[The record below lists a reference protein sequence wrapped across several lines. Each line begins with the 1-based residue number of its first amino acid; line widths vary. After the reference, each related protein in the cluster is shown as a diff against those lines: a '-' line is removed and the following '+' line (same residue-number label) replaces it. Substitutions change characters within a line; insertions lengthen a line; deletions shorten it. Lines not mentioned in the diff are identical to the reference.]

1 MKIKGIMEEC
11 LQSPEYIDI
20 CTKTNDTLTIKIE
33 SDITYNTLDNLEIQ
47 FSIDDA
53 YLLNAPDIESETR
66 YIYDNAESLMDDFE
80 NGVIYKEINFIDDS
94 GTVTVSVKEDDLG
107 NRQTVFTAQWERT
120 DNTENKD
127 DKDNIDNK
135 ENAIIN
141 ANPESQK
148 NHTDNNELIYIDF
161 DELTR
166 LGESPSLPDKLAQ
179 VKELEKKLAIAYAK
193 SNERN
198 SEELEI

>member
-20 CTKTNDTLTIKIE
+20 CTKTNNTLTIKIE

-53 YLLNAPDIESETR
+53 YLLNDPDIESETR
-66 YIYDNAESLMDDFE
+66 YIYDNAESLIDDFE

-94 GTVTVSVKEDDLG
+94 GTVTASVKEDDLG
-107 NRQTVFTAQWERT
+107 NRQNIFTAQWERT
-120 DNTENKD
+120 DNAENKDNKDDTENKED
-127 DKDNIDNK
+127 STIK
-135 ENAIIN
+135 
-141 ANPESQK
+141 NPELQK
-148 NHTDNNELIYIDF
+148 NHTDNNDLIYIDF

-179 VKELEKKLAIAYAK
+179 VKELEKKLTITHAK
-193 SNERN
+193 SHEHN

>member
-1 MKIKGIMEEC
+1 
-11 LQSPEYIDI
+11 
-20 CTKTNDTLTIKIE
+20 
-33 SDITYNTLDNLEIQ
+33 
-47 FSIDDA
+47 
-53 YLLNAPDIESETR
+53 
-66 YIYDNAESLMDDFE
+66 MDDFE

-127 DKDNIDNK
+127 DIDN
-135 ENAIIN
+135 EEDTIIN

-161 DELTR
+161 YELTR

-179 VKELEKKLAIAYAK
+179 VKELEKKLAIAHAK
-193 SNERN
+193 SRERN

>member
-1 MKIKGIMEEC
+1 MALFIKKLI
-11 LQSPEYIDI
+11 
-20 CTKTNDTLTIKIE
+20 
-33 SDITYNTLDNLEIQ
+33 
-47 FSIDDA
+47 
-53 YLLNAPDIESETR
+53 LLMTQAQLLFNATW
-66 YIYDNAESLMDDFE
+66 
-80 NGVIYKEINFIDDS
+80 K
-94 GTVTVSVKEDDLG
+94 
-107 NRQTVFTAQWERT
+107 RT
-120 DNTENKD
+120 DKTKNKD

-179 VKELEKKLAIAYAK
+179 VKELEKKLAISHAK
-193 SNERN
+193 SH
-198 SEELEI
+198 